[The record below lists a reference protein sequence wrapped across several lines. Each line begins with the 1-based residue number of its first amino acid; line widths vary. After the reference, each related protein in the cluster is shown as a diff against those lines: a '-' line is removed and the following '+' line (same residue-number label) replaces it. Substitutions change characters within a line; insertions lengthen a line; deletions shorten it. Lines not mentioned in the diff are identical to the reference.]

1 MSFRKFLLASAA
13 LLFSATPTVADNHG
27 EDPETTV
34 IHAGRMIDT
43 KAGTVRNDRFIVIQ
57 NGKIT
62 DVLSARQAER
72 LDEPD
77 HFIDLSDMTVL
88 PGLADAHV
96 HLIGRA
102 ASYGYGS
109 LAESTPRAAIIG
121 VANAKVTLEAG
132 FTTVRNVG
140 APGFADVAL
149 RDAIA
154 DGDVPGP
161 RVIPAGRSIGITG
174 GHCDSNLLPYKY
186 GAKSGGVADGP
197 WAVRAK
203 VRENKKYGAEVIKF
217 CGTGGVLSKGTTIGA
232 QQFTLEEMSAIV
244 DEAHALG
251 MKATVHAH
259 GTRGIKTAIQAGVD
273 SIEHASL
280 IDEEGIRMAVE
291 NDVMLSMDIYVSD
304 FILEEG
310 EAAGVLPES
319 LAKERQVGRKQR
331 ENFQRAVE
339 AGATIAFGSD
349 AGVYRHGLNGR
360 QFAYMVNWGLSP
372 MEAIQASTI
381 NNAELFDL
389 EGQIGVIAAGAH
401 ADIIAVNGDPLK
413 DIRELETVDF
423 VMKGGDVFVS
433 ALDE

>member
-1 MSFRKFLLASAA
+1 MIRTSLLTATA
-13 LLFSATPTVADNHG
+13 LLMWAVPSIADTPSDNT
-27 EDPETTV
+27 DMTV
-34 IHAGRMIDT
+34 IHAGRLIDT
-43 KAGTVRNDRFIVIQ
+43 KAGQVERDRFIVIKD
-57 NGKIT
+57 GAIT
-62 DVLSARQAER
+62 DVLSAREAQR
-72 LDEPD
+72 LGEPGT
-77 HFIDLSDMTVL
+77 FIDLSDMTVL
-88 PGLADAHV
+88 PGLSDAHV

-102 ASYGYGS
+102 AFYGYQS
-109 LAESTPRAAIIG
+109 LSESTPRASIIG
-121 VANAKVTLEAG
+121 VANAKATLNAG

-140 APGFADVAL
+140 APDFADVAL

-174 GHCDSNLLPYKY
+174 GHCDNNLLPYKY
-186 GAKSGGVADGP
+186 RDRSGGVADGP

-259 GTRGIKTAIQAGVD
+259 GTRGIKTAIRAGVD
-273 SIEHASL
+273 SVEHASL
-280 IDEEGIRMAVE
+280 IDEEGIQMAVE

-304 FILEEG
+304 FILSEG

-319 LAKERQVGRKQR
+319 LEKERQVGRLQR
-331 ENFQRAVE
+331 EGFKKAVE
-339 AGATIAFGSD
+339 AGARIAFGSD

-360 QFAYMVNWGLSP
+360 QFAYMVDWGLTP
-372 MEAIQASTI
+372 MQAIQASTI

-389 EGQIGVIAAGAH
+389 EGQIGVIAPGAH
-401 ADIIAVNGDPLK
+401 ADIIAVSGNPLEN
-413 DIRELETVDF
+413 ISELEDVDF
-423 VMKGGDVFVS
+423 VMKGGDVFKSVTNQ
-433 ALDE
+433 